1 MAAVMGIVSGIHTQS
16 ACLAFANQQTDSDLP
31 NIWYTTV
38 FPASMVSKIILAQ
51 VLVSILMLFPS
62 F

>member
-1 MAAVMGIVSGIHTQS
+1 VVAGIHTQS

-51 VLVSILMLFPS
+51 IVVSILMLFPGL
-62 F
+62 

>member
-1 MAAVMGIVSGIHTQS
+1 VSGIQTQS

-38 FPASMVSKIILAQ
+38 YPASMVAKIVIAQ
-51 VLVSILMLFPS
+51 VLVSILMIS
-62 F
+62 